1 MSHVDTHCGGV
12 GELETDEPA
21 EIDITIHN
29 HTRLNYAVALKR
41 WPNETEQHWAKRK
54 AKLDKLK
61 HKIYKLAQMNSDDA
75 IYYHEPSYVHP
86 EP

>member
-1 MSHVDTHCGGV
+1 MSHVATHCGGV
-12 GELETDEPA
+12 GEELGQIP
-21 EIDITIHN
+21 IVIHD

-41 WPNETEQHWAKRK
+41 WPGETDKHWAKRE

-61 HKIYKLAQMNSDDA
+61 HKVYALAKMTPADET
-75 IYYHEPSYVHP
+75 YYHAPSYVHP